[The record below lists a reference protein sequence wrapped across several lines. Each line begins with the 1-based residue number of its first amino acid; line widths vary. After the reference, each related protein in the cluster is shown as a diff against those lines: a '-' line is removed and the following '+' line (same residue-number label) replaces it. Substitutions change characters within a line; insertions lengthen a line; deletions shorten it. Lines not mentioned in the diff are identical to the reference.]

1 MAIKKFPTRR
11 VVQGLAKLGA
21 LEAKKYSVPRIESTT
36 LADNVKV
43 EHRRTGPTKSTYAA
57 HIPHYWAVFR
67 NDGTKAKKLP
77 KGKWFAIFPNPL
89 DDPRHRGR
97 YPKRLANRRKLTLT
111 RKRIKRLK
119 KQGKMYFTN
128 RISAA
133 EGDHFFDNGP
143 GGKMA
148 LFAPVGAAA
157 ILKQFRGDVLEFLG
171 DDFKID
177 EYGIT
182 LNLGL

>member
-1 MAIKKFPTRR
+1 MATKKFPTRR

-21 LEAKKYSVPRIESTT
+21 IEAKRYAVPRMDSKN

-43 EHRRTGPTKSTYAA
+43 EHRSTDSTKSTWAA
-57 HIPHYWAVFR
+57 HVPHYWAVFR
-67 NDGTKAKKLP
+67 NDGTKAKRLS

-97 YPKRLANRRKLTLT
+97 YPKRLANRKKLNLT

-133 EGDHFFDNGP
+133 EGEHFFDNGP
-143 GGKMA
+143 TGKMA
-148 LFAPVGAAA
+148 LFAPIGGAA
-157 ILKQFRGDVLEFLG
+157 ILKAFHKSVKEFLG

-182 LNLGL
+182 LNLSI